1 MRDKQFAWQS
11 SSLEHQ
17 QETFFRRVDPE
28 DYTTLGIDPQDVPM
42 GTFASEDHPSFL
54 PSRFGGNA
62 YGLGLIEQ
70 SVLTRADTDFL
81 ESLDFQD
88 IHVLGQHAKKLNAI
102 YQKLGLLIRFS
113 RTGKRYFLIP
123 INLVAHSLQE
133 VKAKADE
140 IEELIIRH
148 MRDTQTERLDIGLLT
163 VGHDLIAHEL
173 TARLSNH
180 RIFLFESLD
189 KLRSWRIPLD
199 IVLLPKDI
207 FEYLLEQQLPKITK
221 RSVGR
226 KRLFQYAMYL
236 AGKIYDLLDP
246 TGKIIALAHSP
257 GPEEDQ
263 TFPVRFKSEEDL
275 KSFLLFSHIF
285 KTQNKYEGD
294 PAQGR
299 MEVNVSDLHY
309 YLNRFA
315 FFEPHLKRLLDHQKA
330 EELSIDAINE
340 LPHLNLRLPETYIK
354 NPEKQWKWVFD
365 HYFITNQLERK
376 SPKHRHHYWQ
386 DRLEIDRE
394 LPESLFVFV
403 GQPRQPEVALAA
415 IEEEIKASGMQGC
428 SLSLVAEYRNT
439 FRYVLD
445 VLNIIIQIRDHDFP
459 KLSELE
465 RTRLNNPFKSRNES
479 FSAIVRL
486 LGQIPKL
493 EKIRDI
499 LNPDFIEGQATA
511 VLENIPKLSFHGFS
525 PAQLREIVLIV
536 VGHTTMTRIVFGKIP
551 AKTLKPITDKA
562 KEGNYQ
568 EILDVLRVCR
578 LMSMA
583 EIAAALGDSFTGE
596 QARELYRLYDDAI
609 YVATDPML
617 NWEKLH
623 DLRISALGGVQN
635 KAIRE
640 MMKLTNLFE
649 FLDNWHE
656 FIEKGS
662 YQKEVF
668 CDYQAER
675 LCHLE
680 EALELAR
687 IARHFKQQFMGDYIF
702 GQSYFFRQFL
712 EDEFHGTGHL
722 FPQLGGRAAFILL
735 WVSVNSAGHYI
746 INFNPM
752 LAGITEDRLNQRV
765 SKIKESLLRIP
776 IDKLQPGFF
785 EEIKKT
791 LAEDKPAFIFDSGIR
806 IISDPETRVMDFSY
820 VDVDEN
826 IQQIEVLLSYFESHK
841 LRGISLKNLQ
851 ELERLFSELESFHSY
866 LHREGCYLQCDI
878 YNRPG
883 GIEAKDRDIGEIQLR
898 LKLILQSQ
906 IFIPEE
912 IYDNISV
919 LAKHCPEIL
928 RFILP
933 EFHAF
938 GSIVENLPTRQPQS
952 LGMYV
957 MACLEKFQ
965 ALIMKDRNSFQ
976 DRNTFYQLAKQE
988 FGPLAEEGIGASHA
1002 QLDIL
1007 EFIVNRIQQRPVL
1020 YQSLTFALLFQDIG
1034 KIDEYVKAFPEV
1046 DDCWTHAEKGAII
1059 LERSTVLDQY
1069 QLDDLVERLVVYL
1082 VRHHGLF
1089 GHVIRGEEP
1098 LTALERITEEQDD
1111 RLLDVFVLHSI
1122 LAASAVQEG
1131 LMISDLLD
1139 GFLAYRAVALQIIK
1153 SKSNWETW
1161 LREIFK
1167 EKGEAVLTEFQLSS
1181 HDTQVIPYEQMSYC
1195 GFEDQ
1200 DIEDD
1205 ALWHGRQSAALER
1218 LLKLMGATWVD
1229 YQDMQ
1234 MLLCQIPVTFI
1245 YHKKK
1250 LKSVGLEVF
1259 EAQLRMA
1266 MKLLDIIS
1274 SLSPETRYYLLYC
1287 MDHLGGAMRI
1297 YDFHSIP
1304 RFLDP
1309 EECIKLLLIAFQTF
1323 HEQYG
1328 ARARNGLISFRRLSQ
1343 NVQRRHEAL
1352 QSMLRE
1358 LPLPVS
1364 CFDGG
1369 HPKRAAQGYGR
1380 LHFQTSGCEQAI
1392 LVDHQDAIQ
1401 FDRMVQALAD
1411 LWDHEKLGN
1420 HYESLLQE
1428 LQQKLPYDT
1437 KDLEEELRKAF
1448 EEQRKRINDHVLK
1461 GFQTRLGE
1469 AEDFAQLQQIQ
1480 ESIPAKQSE
1489 VNFTEDQQFLLKEM
1503 FEFHRSRLRD
1513 RYLDSIYLEINAVE
1527 SEDGLS
1533 RYWNKLKYELL
1544 SYRSYVGKEYELL
1557 IAQFIDQKLNEMEGE
1572 RGIVG

>member
-1 MRDKQFAWQS
+1 MKEKQFSWQS
-11 SSLEHQ
+11 SSLDQ
-17 QETFFRRVDPE
+17 RETFFRRVDPE
-28 DYTTLGIDPQDVPM
+28 DYPVLGIDPQDVPM

-88 IHVLGQHAKKLNAI
+88 IHVLGQYARKLNAI

-133 VKAKADE
+133 IKAKADE

-148 MRDTQTERLDIGLLT
+148 MWDTRTERLDIGLLT

-199 IVLLPKDI
+199 IVLLPKDF
-207 FEYLLEQQLPKITK
+207 FEYLLDQKMPKITK
-221 RSVGR
+221 RSPGR
-226 KRLFQYAMYL
+226 KRLVQYAMYL

-246 TGKIIALAHSP
+246 TGKLIVVAHSP
-257 GPEEDQ
+257 GPEEDRS
-263 TFPVRFKSEEDL
+263 FDVRFKSKEDL
-275 KSFLLFSHIF
+275 KSFLLFSHIY
-285 KTQNKYEGD
+285 KTAKKYEGD
-294 PAQGR
+294 PSEDR
-299 MEVNVSDLHY
+299 MEVQLSDLHY

-315 FFEPHLKRLLDHQKA
+315 FSEPHLKRLLDHQKV
-330 EELSIDAINE
+330 EDLSIDSINR
-340 LPHLNLRLPETYIK
+340 LPHLNLRLPETYSK
-354 NPEKQWKWVFD
+354 NPQNQWKWVFG

-376 SPKHRHHYWQ
+376 SPKHRDHYWQ
-386 DRLEIDRE
+386 ERLELDRE

-403 GQPRQPEVALAA
+403 GQPRMPEVALQT
-415 IEEEIKASGMQGC
+415 IEEELKGSGMQGC
-428 SLSLVAEYRNT
+428 SLPLVADYRNT
-439 FRYVLD
+439 FRYILD
-445 VLNIIIQIRDHDFP
+445 VLNILTRIRDRDFP

-465 RTRLNNPFKSRNES
+465 RTRLSNPFNSRSES
-479 FSAIVRL
+479 FGAVLHL
-486 LGQIPKL
+486 LGRINKL
-493 EKIRDI
+493 EKVCDI
-499 LNPDFIEGQATA
+499 LNPDFVEGETTA
-511 VLENIPKLSFHGFS
+511 VLENIPKLSLHGFS
-525 PAQLREIVLIV
+525 PAELREIVLII
-536 VGHTTMTRIVFGKIP
+536 VGHTTMSRVVFGKLP
-551 AKTLKPITDKA
+551 AATLKPITDRA

-568 EILDVLRVCR
+568 EILDLLRVCR

-583 EIAAALGDSFTGE
+583 EVAAALGDSFTSE

-609 YVATDPML
+609 AVGTDPAL
-617 NWEKLH
+617 DWDNLH

-649 FLDNWHE
+649 FLDNWQE
-656 FIEKGS
+656 FIDKGAS
-662 YQKEVF
+662 QKEVF
-668 CDYQAER
+668 CDYQAEK
-675 LCHLE
+675 LHHLE

-687 IARHFKQQFMGDYIF
+687 TARLFKQQFMGDYIF

-712 EDEFHGTGHL
+712 ETEFHGTGHL
-722 FPQLGGRAAFILL
+722 FPKLGGRAAFVLL
-735 WVSVNSAGHYI
+735 WVSVNSAGRYI

-752 LAGITEDRLNQRV
+752 LGGVTDKQLDQRV
-765 SKIKESLLRIP
+765 LKIKESLLRIP

-791 LAEDKPAFIFDSGIR
+791 LSEDKPAFVFDSGIR
-806 IISDPETRVMDFSY
+806 IIGHAESRVLDVSF
-820 VDVDEN
+820 VDVDQN
-826 IQQIEVLLSYFESHK
+826 IEQIESLLSYFETHK
-841 LRGISLKNLQ
+841 LRGISLKRLQ
-851 ELERLFSELESFHSY
+851 EIERLFSELESFHNY

-883 GIEAKDRDIGEIQLR
+883 VVETKDRDIGEIELR
-898 LKLILQSQ
+898 LKLILDGQ

-928 RFILP
+928 RFMLP

-938 GSIVENLPTRQPQS
+938 GNIVENLPTRQPQS

-957 MACLEKFQ
+957 MKCLRKFQ
-965 ALIMKDRNSFQ
+965 ALIMKDRNNFQ

-1007 EFIVNRIQQRPVL
+1007 EYLVERIHQRPLL
-1020 YQSLTFALLFQDIG
+1020 YQALTFALLFQDIG
-1034 KIDEYVKAFPEV
+1034 KIEEYVKEFPDV
-1046 DDCWTHAEKGAII
+1046 DDCWTHAQKGAVV
-1059 LERSTVLDQY
+1059 LKRSKVLKQY
-1069 QLDDLVERLVVYL
+1069 HLDESAERLVVHL
-1082 VRHHGLF
+1082 VRYHGLF
-1089 GHVIRGEEP
+1089 GHVMRGEEP
-1098 LTALERITEEQDD
+1098 TTALEHITKAQDD
-1111 RLLDVFVLHSI
+1111 RLLDVFLLHSI

-1131 LMISDLLD
+1131 LMISDMLD
-1139 GFLAYRAVALQIIK
+1139 GFLAYRAVALQIIN
-1153 SKSNWETW
+1153 SQSGWESW
-1161 LREIFK
+1161 LREVLR
-1167 EKGEAVLTEFQLSS
+1167 EKGRAVLAEFQLSP
-1181 HDTQVIPYEQMSYC
+1181 HEVQVIPYEHTNYC
-1195 GFEDQ
+1195 GFEDK
-1200 DIEDD
+1200 DITDD

-1234 MLLCQIPVTFI
+1234 MLLCRMPVNFI

-1250 LKSVGLEVF
+1250 LKSVGLGAF
-1259 EAQLRMA
+1259 EEQLRAA
-1266 MKLLDIIS
+1266 MKLLEIIS
-1274 SLSPETRYYLLYC
+1274 SLGPEVRYYLLYC
-1287 MDHLGGAMRI
+1287 LDPLGGAMRV

-1304 RFLDP
+1304 RFLGP
-1309 EECIKLLLIAFQTF
+1309 EECLKLLLIAFHYF
-1323 HEQYG
+1323 HEQFG
-1328 ARARNGLISFRRLSQ
+1328 ASVRNGLISFRRLSQ

-1358 LPLPVS
+1358 LPFPKS
-1364 CFDGG
+1364 CFDGDP
-1369 HPKRAAQGYGR
+1369 PKLATQSYGR
-1380 LHFQTSGCEQAI
+1380 LHFQTSACEKAI
-1392 LVDHQDAIQ
+1392 LIDHQDPIQ
-1401 FDRMVQALAD
+1401 FDLMVQTLTV
-1411 LWDHEKLGN
+1411 LRDHEELEARYRG
-1420 HYESLLQE
+1420 LLE
-1428 LQQKLPYDT
+1428 DLQQKLPYDT
-1437 KDLEEELRKAF
+1437 KDLEDELRKAF
-1448 EEQRKRINDHVLK
+1448 EKQQTRINDSILK
-1461 GFQTRLGE
+1461 GFQTELAE
-1469 AEDFAQLQQIQ
+1469 ALSFAELQKIQ
-1480 ESIPAKQSE
+1480 EKILARQSQ

-1513 RYLDSIYLEINAVE
+1513 RYLDYIYRKVSVIET
-1527 SEDGLS
+1527 EDALS
-1533 RYWNKLKYELL
+1533 AYWNRLKYELL

-1557 IAQFIDQKLNEMEGE
+1557 IAQFIDQKLGEMEGE
-1572 RGIVG
+1572 KGIAG